1 MKMDIRKGAANGY
14 SADGDTVLRE
24 IEEAALAFDRVRDRL
39 WVQLVGRSNPLVQSK
54 KYPYKKVEGID
65 LVTIYRVREEYG
77 KPYRGDPVVDNA
89 MLRKWRVD
97 PHCLDWIA
105 LKSTMRQMPV
115 RITTLNDLFRKD
127 IKTVA
132 PEEMYC
138 ESGMDYIL
146 TNPEISYG
154 AVTFQ
159 YPGVLQALAENSG
172 SDLYLLPFSPHAVAV
187 RRADS
192 GTEVKKLQH
201 LLLIIN
207 TTKEPPG
214 EILSN
219 HIYRYDGKE
228 QKLSCATTEEE
239 TEEMLKEV
247 LAGRERLSE
256 QEKLDEELER

>member
-1 MKMDIRKGAANGY
+1 MKMNTQRRTANGY
-14 SADGDTVLRE
+14 LADNDTVLQE

-39 WVQLVGRSNPLVQSK
+39 WVQLVGRSNSLVQSG

-65 LVTIYRVREEYG
+65 LVAVYRVREEYG
-77 KPYRGDPVVDNA
+77 KPYKDDPVVDNT
-89 MLRKWRVD
+89 MLRKWRAD

-127 IKTVA
+127 IRTVA

-138 ESGMDYIL
+138 ESGVDYIL
-146 TNPEISYG
+146 TNPEVSYG
-154 AVTFQ
+154 AVTLQ

-192 GTEVKKLQH
+192 EAEVKKLQH
-201 LLLIIN
+201 LLLIMN
-207 TTKEPPG
+207 TTKKPPG

-228 QKLSCATTEEE
+228 QKLSCVTTEEE
-239 TEEMLKEV
+239 TEEMLKKVIAE
-247 LAGRERLSE
+247 RERLSE
-256 QEKLDEELER
+256 QEKPDEELER